1 MTAPY
6 SSYSGDLTVITQAL
20 FTKIDDNKST
30 FRIPVQGVYYGDQDR
45 LPVTPAVCLEPGTK
59 QRTLVGQPNMTQ
71 NDFEVFILVYHDM
84 IQSTA
89 LSRLQADQIAYD
101 IEKLIH
107 QDLQLTNGGAP
118 NLIHGFVAAHESG
131 YTYKVRTLYRAA
143 RLTYRGHN
151 KTSLP
156 FA

>member
-6 SSYSGDLTVITQAL
+6 STYSGDLTVITQAL
-20 FTKIDDNKST
+20 YQKIDDNKST
-30 FRIPVQGVYYGDQDR
+30 FRIPVQAVHYGDQDR
-45 LPVTPAVCLEPGTK
+45 LPVTPAVCLEPGSK

-101 IEKLIH
+101 IEKLLH
-107 QDLQLTNGGAP
+107 QDLQLGG
-118 NLIHGFVAAHESG
+118 NLINGFVASHESG

-143 RLTYRGHN
+143 RLTYRGFN